1 MYVDEYIKKLDEC
14 AAVDVTNVDKNSLV
28 DIKKVRVNTKLPE
41 KERILDYIS
50 QVKNPYCYIDKGI
63 IVKLSFNGT
72 QSLEDCLVRY
82 IASMQTQ
89 KSHN

>member
-14 AAVDVTNVDKNSLV
+14 AAVDVTNVDKKSLV
-28 DIKKVRVNTKLPE
+28 DIKKVRVNTKLSE

-72 QSLEDCLVRY
+72 QSIEDCLFKL
-82 IASMQTQ
+82 IATMQ
-89 KSHN
+89 K